1 MYATHDSLRCV
12 VIKKMSSSRMPL
24 LFIVVMALCGIKAK
38 EFQDLSQRTGRDQPY
53 FQLSGFRTSTC

>member
-12 VIKKMSSSRMPL
+12 VIERMSSSRMPL

-38 EFQDLSQRTGRDQPY
+38 EFQDLSQRTGSDQPY

>member
-12 VIKKMSSSRMPL
+12 VIERMSSSRMPL

-38 EFQDLSQRTGRDQPY
+38 
-53 FQLSGFRTSTC
+53 